1 MAQVLS
7 DLNPIFL
14 LAVLLP
20 LGVLITGRA
29 LQAACRVCS
38 VKPPDFWH
46 SVLTVVMIC
55 ISNIVLRFWLGVSE
69 VPADFGTQFVAPA
82 VITALVIAI
91 SIRTSPLAAFNVTL
105 VHGVLCGLIYCV
117 ANVMGKVVIAGVY

>member
-7 DLNPIFL
+7 DLNPTFV

-29 LQAACRVCS
+29 LQVACRVCS
-38 VKPPDFWH
+38 VEPPDFWH
-46 SVLTVVMIC
+46 SVLAVVMIC
-55 ISNIVLRFWLGVSE
+55 VSNIVLQFWLRVTE
-69 VPADFGTQFVAPA
+69 APADFSTQILAPA
-82 VITALVIAI
+82 VTTAIVIAM
-91 SIRTSPLAAFNVTL
+91 SIRTGPLAALKVTF

-117 ANVMGKVVIAGVY
+117 ANVMGKVLIAGVL